1 MKTETKFVVLE
12 YLNEDL
18 QDYILYDSAA
28 YAYEETEDYL
38 APMVK
43 ALEGE
48 NIKFTLN
55 KKMQPNGDFLISVR
69 TEQGTY
75 EFEGI
80 THTNIIH

>member
-12 YLNEDL
+12 YLNDDL
-18 QDYILYDSAA
+18 QDYILYDTAA

-48 NIKFTLN
+48 DIKFTLK
-55 KKMQPNGDFLISVR
+55 KKMHPNGDFLISIK

-75 EFEGI
+75 QFEGI